1 MTTLVWIMLVEHCMC
16 VRANLTRTLHCITGA
31 SSYNVSDQW
40 SIANVAMLDYNLLNE
55 IKLNIVSGLISLRR
69 LYVVIYNGTSKV

>member
-1 MTTLVWIMLVEHCMC
+1 MC

-40 SIANVAMLDYNLLNE
+40 SITNVAMLDYNLLN
-55 IKLNIVSGLISLRR
+55 
-69 LYVVIYNGTSKV
+69 